1 MKKKEGGREGDRG
14 ESSRDKNGN
23 GEERLGKE
31 KVGKVRER
39 KAKIDLTR
47 KMLSS
52 LVLVLSGWK
61 WCPFQKNWEFQCKEQ
76 FREKNT
82 EGMVCKISPGPHSC
96 CYCSVPKSDS
106 LQPRELQHAR
116 LLCPPLSPRVCSDS
130 CPLSWWCC
138 LTISSS
144 APPSPFTFN
153 LSHH

>member
-61 WCPFQKNWEFQCKEQ
+61 
-76 FREKNT
+76 
-82 EGMVCKISPGPHSC
+82 
-96 CYCSVPKSDS
+96 
-106 LQPRELQHAR
+106 
-116 LLCPPLSPRVCSDS
+116 
-130 CPLSWWCC
+130 
-138 LTISSS
+138 
-144 APPSPFTFN
+144 
-153 LSHH
+153 